1 MSFSN
6 LLDTLLEYLLYVIT
20 ILFVVLLVALL
31 GLCIYGAV
39 LNEANHINE
48 GIVVDKDYD
57 PAYTTISTIYNGK
70 STVTMPQYHS
80 ESYQIQLCGE
90 KEGEIV
96 TYWKTVSEQEY
107 HSVEIGEY
115 FPPEEESHE

>member
-1 MSFSN
+1 MIFSE
-6 LLDTLLEYLLYVIT
+6 LIDTLLEHLIGVIAILT
-20 ILFVVLLVALL
+20 IVLVVALF
-31 GLCIYGAV
+31 GLCIYGEV

-70 STVTMPQYHS
+70 STVTMPQYYS
-80 ESYQIQLCGE
+80 ESYQIQLRGE

-107 HSVEIGEY
+107 HSVEIGEHY
-115 FPPEEESHE
+115 PPECDCQ